1 MAMSSLFWVVP
12 ALLSPIFAALVNH
25 IDKALL
31 SRYFKGGGA
40 GALVIFS
47 ACIGFP
53 IALLIAIFSSQ
64 IWVIAPS
71 AVAILIVNGM
81 IYMAGIVPYLYAL
94 MEDEASIVSP
104 LSQMISPISL
114 VLGLLFLNEA
124 IAAEQMVGG
133 VIVMLGAVL
142 LSIKV
147 GEVGKRK
154 RHISIK
160 KKVVGLMFVASF
172 FVALNGL
179 LFKSVA
185 IHASFWTTAF
195 WEYVGVM
202 VFGLLAFCFVPTY
215 RHQFIDVLRQN
226 KLSILSINAINEV
239 CAVIAKLT
247 LHFATLLAPL
257 AAVFWIAEGFQP
269 VFVLVFG
276 ILLTMFFPHI
286 SKEEIK
292 RHVLYQKIAAILAMM
307 LGTYLLAK

>member
-1 MAMSSLFWVVP
+1 MSSFVWIFP
-12 ALLSPIFAALVNH
+12 ALLSPIFAALCNH

-31 SRYFKGGGA
+31 SRYFKAGGA

-53 IALLIAIFSSQ
+53 IALLISVFYSGIWAIEPTS
-64 IWVIAPS
+64 
-71 AVAILIVNGM
+71 VAILIVNGM

-114 VLGLLFLNEA
+114 ILGLLFLKET
-124 IAAEQMVGG
+124 IVSEQVIGG
-133 VIVMLGAVL
+133 CIVMIGAVL
-142 LSIKV
+142 LSLKV
-147 GEVGKRK
+147 GNRGKR
-154 RHISIK
+154 RFSIK
-160 KKVVGLMFVASF
+160 KRVVGLMFIASF

-179 LFKSVA
+179 LFKTVA

-202 VFGLLAFCFVPTY
+202 VFGLLAFCFVPSY
-215 RHQFIDVLRQN
+215 RHQFLDVLKEN

-239 CAVIAKLT
+239 FAVIAKLT

-269 VFVLVFG
+269 VFVLLFG
-276 ILLTMFFPHI
+276 IILTLFFPKI
-286 SKEEIK
+286 AREEIK
-292 RHVLYQKIAAILAMM
+292 RSSLIQKVGAITAM
-307 LGTYLLAK
+307 LIGTYLLTK